1 MRISTFVLLG
11 AVFIPVRP
19 ASPCSLEAPV
29 PAPDILVRTADVI
42 VRARAEA
49 IVPGP
54 PHPVMPAGAPTD
66 VRFTVLEVLKG
77 SVASGPLGFSGVAGT
92 RNDPNDHPV
101 PYSFVRPGGRRGNC
115 FALEY
120 WIGAEYL
127 LLLKRTEPR
136 SPDAGNLT
144 PYWAALGPVNEQL
157 FGGADDP
164 WCVWVRRELGKQK
177 VAHGQAPQGDAR
189 QIEPSSR
196 EASPTCPP

>member
-11 AVFIPVRP
+11 AVFIHVRP
-19 ASPCSLEAPV
+19 ASPCTLEAPV
-29 PAPDILVRTADVI
+29 LAPDILVRTADLI

-49 IVPGP
+49 IVPGT
-54 PHPVMPAGAPTD
+54 PHPVMPPGPPTD

-77 SVASGPLGFSGVAGT
+77 SVASRTLGFSGVAGE
-92 RNDPNDHPV
+92 RDDPNDHPV

-115 FALEY
+115 FAFEHR
-120 WIGAEYL
+120 IGAEYL

-157 FGGADDP
+157 FAGADDP
-164 WCVWVRRELGKQK
+164 WCAWVRRELGRQK
-177 VAHGQAPQGDAR
+177 VAHREAPQGDAR
-189 QIEPSSR
+189 HIEASCR
-196 EASPTCPP
+196 EASPTCSP